1 MATDRSDRD
10 TSRLPR
16 WWREPTVHFF
26 ALAGLALLGHR
37 LVFGAPRTIEVTA
50 ALRADLLR
58 RYGDQLNRP
67 PTTAEAA
74 AFIAAWKTDEALYRE
89 ALSEGID
96 RDDPAVRQLLVAKM
110 KERLVLRASTK
121 EPSEADLQRY
131 LAEHRR
137 DFEVPLRYEHDYV
150 TLAKSQERERERER
164 LLAALQ
170 SGATPE
176 SLGLR
181 HTAAN
186 VVSERIAQELGPA
199 AAETIPR
206 LALGRWEALE
216 ASGSWLLVRV
226 NRVEGGL
233 PPPDQLREQLLAAWK
248 AERRARDLVDASRR
262 VVESY
267 RFEEPA
273 R

>member
-10 TSRLPR
+10 TSRPPR

-37 LVFGAPRTIEVTA
+37 LAFGAPRTIELTA

-67 PTTAEAA
+67 PTTAEAE

-89 ALSEGID
+89 ALNEGID

-110 KERLVLRASTK
+110 KERLVLRARTK
-121 EPSEADLQRY
+121 EPSEADLKRY
-131 LAEHRR
+131 LEEHRR

-150 TLAKSQERERERER
+150 TLAKSQPAIERERA
-164 LLAALQ
+164 LAALR
-170 SGATPE
+170 SGSTPE

-186 VVSERIAQELGPA
+186 VVSERIAQELGA
-199 AAETIPR
+199 AAAAAIPR
-206 LALGRWEALE
+206 LELGRWEAIE
-216 ASGSWLLVRV
+216 ASDSWLLVRL

-233 PPPDQLREQLLAAWK
+233 PPPDQLREQLMAAWK
-248 AERRARDLVDASRR
+248 AERRARDLVDASRG

>member
-1 MATDRSDRD
+1 MATDRSDRA
-10 TSRLPR
+10 LPQFPR

-37 LVFGAPRTIEVTA
+37 LLVGAPRTIELTT

-58 RYGDQLNRP
+58 RYGDQLSRP
-67 PTTAEAA
+67 PTAAEAE
-74 AFIAAWKTDEALYRE
+74 AFISAWKTDEALYRE

-110 KERLVLRASTK
+110 KERLVLRARAP
-121 EPSEADLQRY
+121 EPTDADLQRY
-131 LAEHRR
+131 LEEHRR
-137 DFEVPLRYEHDYV
+137 DFEAPLRYEHDYV
-150 TLAKSQERERERER
+150 TLAKSDERERA
-164 LLAALQ
+164 LAALR

-186 VVSERIAQELGPA
+186 VVSERIAQELGAA
-199 AAETIPR
+199 AAEAIPR
-206 LALGRWEALE
+206 LELGRWEAIE
-216 ASGSWLLVRV
+216 ANDAWLLVRV

-233 PPPDQLREQLLAAWK
+233 PPPDQLREQLSAAWK
-248 AERRARDLVDASRR
+248 AERRARALVDASRG
-262 VVESY
+262 VVERY
-267 RFEEPA
+267 RFEEPSP
-273 R
+273 

>member
-1 MATDRSDRD
+1 MAPERSDRD
-10 TSRLPR
+10 TSPHPR

-26 ALAGLALLGHR
+26 VIAGLALLGHR
-37 LVFGAPRTIEVTA
+37 LVVGAPRTIQLTA

-58 RYGDQLNRP
+58 RYGDQLNRA
-67 PTTAEAA
+67 PTTAEAE

-110 KERLVLRASTK
+110 KERLLLRTRTP

-131 LAEHRR
+131 LAEHRP
-137 DFEVPLRYEHDYV
+137 DFEAPLRYEHDYV
-150 TLAKSQERERERER
+150 KLAKSQPPAERERI
-164 LLAALQ
+164 LAALR

-181 HTAAN
+181 HTAEN
-186 VVSERIAQELGPA
+186 VVSERIAQELGA
-199 AAETIPR
+199 AVAMAMPR
-206 LALGRWEALE
+206 LELGRWEPLE
-216 ASGSWLLVRV
+216 ATDAWLLMRL

-233 PPPDQLREQLLAAWK
+233 PPPEPLREQLRAAWR
-248 AERRARDLVDASRR
+248 AERQARALVDASRG
-262 VVESY
+262 VVDRY
-267 RFEEPA
+267 RFVEPS